1 MQISLIAIVRMP
13 RTSGGKQLAEVIVS
27 DHTNF
32 EDAQVAHEATLVDNP
47 EIVKVILEALQ
58 AHLASMLTVEYVL
71 KNSSVR
77 MI

>member
-32 EDAQVAHEATLVDNP
+32 EDAQVAHEA
-47 EIVKVILEALQ
+47 AL
-58 AHLASMLTVEYVL
+58 L
-71 KNSSVR
+71 
-77 MI
+77 

>member
-32 EDAQVAHEATLVDNP
+32 EDAQVAHEAALVDNP

-58 AHLASMLTVEYVL
+58 AHLASRMTVEYVL